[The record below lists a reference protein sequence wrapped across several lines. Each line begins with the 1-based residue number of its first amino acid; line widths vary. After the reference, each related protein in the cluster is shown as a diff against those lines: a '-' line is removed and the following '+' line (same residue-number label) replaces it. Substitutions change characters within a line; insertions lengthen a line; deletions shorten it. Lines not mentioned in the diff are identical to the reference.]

1 MIISFIRTIL
11 LYIFIILAVRLMG
24 KRQISEL
31 QTSELVVTLLIS
43 DIAAIPM
50 QNSGLPL
57 LSGLI
62 PIMVLVACEIL
73 ISVIMLKST
82 KFRRFICG
90 NPVILIN
97 NGKLDQ
103 KQMKNLRMSIEDLE
117 EELRQMDVS
126 SVSDIAFAI
135 VETNGKISII
145 KKPEKQ
151 QPDTSMLNI
160 QAPDNGIETVVVR
173 DGELSDFCIKLCG
186 LTKEWIYGVLKK
198 QNVNIKEVF
207 IMTANKN
214 KDFNIIKKEV

>member
-1 MIISFIRTIL
+1 MTISLIRTIL
-11 LYIFIILAVRLMG
+11 LYVIIIFAVRLMG

-50 QNSGLPL
+50 QNAELPI
-57 LSGLI
+57 LSGLV
-62 PIMVLVACEIL
+62 PIAVLVACEIL

-82 KFRRFICG
+82 KLRRFICG

-117 EELRQMDVS
+117 EELRQLDIAS
-126 SVSDIAFAI
+126 ISDIAFAI
-135 VETNGKISII
+135 VETNGKLSVI
-145 KKPEKQ
+145 KKPGKQ
-151 QPDTSMLNI
+151 QPDASALNI
-160 QAPDNGIETVVVR
+160 CISDTGIETVVVR
-173 DGELSDFCIKLCG
+173 DGELSDFCINLCG
-186 LTKEWIYGVLKK
+186 LTKEWVYKTLKK
-198 QNVNIKEVF
+198 QNVNLKDVF